1 MAAHGRSARCHHSM
15 RSLAQS
21 RSLSVLSCCRERSAG
36 CCLVQTLSTRF
47 ALALL
52 RSRSAL
58 SQQFVSCVVPSAFCF
73 SLSLSLCHSLI
84 LFFLLSIFC
93 TLCLICTFCI
103 YVTHTRF
110 ATAFVSFVRS
120 LAHSLACVS
129 ASISFTFCFFFLLLR
144 LLCWCC
150 CCCRCCC

>member
-1 MAAHGRSARCHHSM
+1 MGAARVATTLCALAQF
-15 RSLAQS
+15 RSLG
-21 RSLSVLSCCRERSAG
+21 SVRECCRAAESDLPAVV
-36 CCLVQTLSTRF
+36 VQALSTRF

-73 SLSLSLCHSLI
+73 SLSLSHSLI

-103 YVTHTRF
+103 NVTHTRF

-120 LAHSLACVS
+120 LAHSLAPLLQS
-129 ASISFTFCFFFLLLR
+129 LLR
-144 LLCWCC
+144 FVFSFCCCGYCWCC
-150 CCCRCCC
+150 CCCCC